1 MAEKAQETTSEVRR
15 LTPDDLDA
23 AVAIDR
29 AIVGDP
35 RRGYFEKRLAAA
47 LRQPRAHLQFGIDG
61 PDGLE
66 ACVFARVLSGEF
78 GREQESVLLEVIN
91 VAPERQGTGAGG
103 RLLAALEAEMRR
115 RDIVELQT
123 SIQWTDHELV
133 RFFAANGFAKAP
145 RHVIQ
150 CSVAQ
155 ADVL

>member
-78 GREQESVLLEVIN
+78 FWERCCCCCFDAGSDMRDFANEAACALFPGLQGGDEGFLRNLDLAVGPHPLL
-91 VAPERQGTGAGG
+91 A
-103 RLLAALEAEMRR
+103 RLLL
-115 RDIVELQT
+115 L
-123 SIQWTDHELV
+123 
-133 RFFAANGFAKAP
+133 
-145 RHVIQ
+145 
-150 CSVAQ
+150 
-155 ADVL
+155 